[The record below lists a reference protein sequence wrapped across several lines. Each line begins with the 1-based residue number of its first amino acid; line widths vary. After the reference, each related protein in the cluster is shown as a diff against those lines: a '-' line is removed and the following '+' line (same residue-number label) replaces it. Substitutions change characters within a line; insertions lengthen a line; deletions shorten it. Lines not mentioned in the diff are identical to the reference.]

1 VKDGP
6 SVWLASA
13 LVAVV
18 MLLVVAGVLVLAA
31 VAHPIR

>member
-13 LVAVV
+13 LVAAL
-18 MLLVVAGVLVLAA
+18 MLLVVVGVLALAV